1 MISLAFIL
9 SFTHQKQAGATLLLA
24 EETKSVQ
31 DNPCLRSA
39 QQHGKGSVEVGESS
53 YQSPRVMVRGLK
65 GLEC

>member
-1 MISLAFIL
+1 M
-9 SFTHQKQAGATLLLA
+9 LLA

-39 QQHGKGSVEVGESS
+39 QQHGKGSVEVGEGT

-65 GLEC
+65 GLECWRRNRICDRGYLGAKDAF